1 MLSHYRLVEK
11 IGEGGMGVVWKAE
24 DTVLGRTVAIKVL
37 PEALA
42 ADPDRLARLEREAQL
57 LARLDHANVAAIY
70 GLEEATPSGDEADV
84 RFLVMQL
91 VEGQT
96 LAVLLA
102 AGPLANDQLHHV
114 ATQLAAALAH
124 AHGRGVVHRD
134 LKSANVMIDTAG
146 SVKVLDFGLAEHL
159 PSLVESATTVT
170 ATLANAGTVAGTL
183 PYMAPE
189 VLRGHLAG
197 ALSDVYS
204 LGVLLYEAAAGSLPF
219 VADSGFELSSMILRD
234 QPPPLPERV
243 PPSTRDVILRCLA
256 KKPEERFD
264 SAAAVQDALASPS
277 EASIRG
283 AAASPSG
290 DLCSIAVLPLA
301 NLSGDPDQE
310 FFADGMTEALITD
323 LAKIGALKVISRT
336 SAMRYK
342 GTDKALPQIARELG
356 VEAIIE
362 GSVLRAGD
370 KIRVTAQLIHAATDT
385 HLWAESYER
394 RYANVLSLQSQ
405 VARAVARE
413 VKAKLTP
420 GEEAQLADRR
430 SVDPLA
436 HEACLKGRFF
446 WNQRGDGLET
456 SIGFFE
462 RAVAKDPGYAPAYS
476 GLADAYALLGFYG
489 YRAPHDSMPLAK
501 QAAERAL
508 QIDDSLPEAHSSLGF
523 VRTLYDWDFSGANR
537 SFQRAFD
544 LNPNYGPAIYWYT
557 NLLVVWGRSLDAI
570 PLLRRGL
577 EYDPLNVYMQTHVGI
592 IYMAARD
599 YRRAEEELRRALE
612 VDPAMINARA
622 NLGICLAQQSRI
634 DEALAE
640 MKVAVEASGK
650 NSWALGLF
658 GAIFALAGDRE
669 AALRIAGQL
678 EQRRQSEYISA
689 LHIAAIHLYVGDG
702 NKAIEWLEKAYEER
716 AALVFSIN
724 SYAMLPF
731 EALRPDPRFQG
742 LLRGMGVSDEQLEIT

>member
-1 MLSHYRLVEK
+1 
-11 IGEGGMGVVWKAE
+11 
-24 DTVLGRTVAIKVL
+24 
-37 PEALA
+37 
-42 ADPDRLARLEREAQL
+42 
-57 LARLDHANVAAIY
+57 
-70 GLEEATPSGDEADV
+70 
-84 RFLVMQL
+84 
-91 VEGQT
+91 
-96 LAVLLA
+96 
-102 AGPLANDQLHHV
+102 
-114 ATQLAAALAH
+114 
-124 AHGRGVVHRD
+124 
-134 LKSANVMIDTAG
+134 MIDTAR

-159 PSLVESATTVT
+159 PSLVESAPAVTTT
-170 ATLANAGTVAGTL
+170 EAAAGTVAGTL
-183 PYMAPE
+183 LYMAPE
-189 VLRGHLAG
+189 VLRGHRAG

-234 QPPPLPERV
+234 APRPLPESV
-243 PPSTRDVILRCLA
+243 PPSTREVILRCLA

-264 SAAAVQDALASPS
+264 STAAVQDALAALS

-290 DLCSIAVLPLA
+290 DLRSIAVLPLG

-356 VEAIIE
+356 IRAIIE

-370 KIRVTAQLIHAATDT
+370 EVRVTAQIIHAATDA

-394 RYANVLSLQSQ
+394 RYANVLSLQSE

-420 GEEAQLADRR
+420 GEAAELTDRH
-430 SVDPLA
+430 SVDPVA
-436 HEACLKGRFF
+436 HEAYLKGCFS

-456 SIGFFE
+456 SVGFFE
-462 RAVAKDPGYAPAYS
+462 QAVAEDPGYAPAHS

-508 QIDDSLPEAHSSLGF
+508 QIDDSLPEAYSSLGF
-523 VRTLYDWDFSGANR
+523 VRTMYDWDFSGADR

-557 NLLVVWGRSLDAI
+557 NLLILWKRPLDAI
-570 PLLRRGL
+570 PLLKRGL
-577 EYDPLNVYMQTHVGI
+577 EYDPLDVYMQTHVGI
-592 IYMAARD
+592 IYMTARD
-599 YRRAEEELRRALE
+599 YRRAEEELQRALE
-612 VDPAMINARA
+612 VDPAMITARA
-622 NLGICLAQQSRI
+622 ILGLCLAQQSRI
-634 DEALAE
+634 DEGLVE
-640 MKVAVEASGK
+640 TKVAVETSGG
-650 NSWALGLF
+650 NSWALGPF
-658 GAIFALAGDRE
+658 GIVSALVGDRE
-669 AALRIAGQL
+669 AALEIAGEL
-678 EQRRQSEYISA
+678 EERRQSEYVSA
-689 LHIAAIHLYVGDG
+689 LHIAGIHLYVDDPD
-702 NKAIEWLEKAYEER
+702 KAIEWLEEAYEER
-716 AALVFSIN
+716 AALVCGIN
-724 SYAMLPF
+724 SHAYLPF
-731 EALRPDPRFQG
+731 EALSPDPRFQD
-742 LLRGMGVSDEQLEIT
+742 LLRRMGVSDEQLKIS